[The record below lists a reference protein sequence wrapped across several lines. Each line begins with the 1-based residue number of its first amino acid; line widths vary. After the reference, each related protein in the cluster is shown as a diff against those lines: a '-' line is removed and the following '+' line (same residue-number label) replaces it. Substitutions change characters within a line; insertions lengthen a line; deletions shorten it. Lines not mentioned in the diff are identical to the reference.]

1 MKEFLAKLN
10 KKEKYMIGN
19 QFFSFIFMG
28 VYVIMIGSIL
38 PMMREDYGLSY
49 EVSGFIV
56 SIHNLGNMAGG
67 LLAGL
72 IAMMLTIKTSYIV
85 FTVVA
90 AAGFIAS
97 L

>member
-19 QFFSFIFMG
+19 QFFSFFIMG

-49 EVSGFIV
+49 AVI
-56 SIHNLGNMAGG
+56 
-67 LLAGL
+67 GL
-72 IAMMLTIKTSYIV
+72 IAG
-85 FTVVA
+85 
-90 AAGFIAS
+90 AAGMKMGMNSVLIPAVLLVIAAFINCRFFTKKHE
-97 L
+97 